1 MKKTAVV
8 AGSTGLVGKHLV
20 KLLAESTAFNEVT
33 ALVRSGSSFIHEDVF
48 TEEVDYA
55 RLAEHIDTLKADAVF
70 CCLGT
75 TMKKAGSKAA
85 FHKVDFDYPL
95 ALARIAAQQ
104 GSRQFHIITASGA
117 SVRSMFYYSRVK
129 GEVEQEITK
138 LRIPSINIYRPSLLL
153 GKRNEQRTEEK
164 IGAFVAAVLRPVM
177 VGGLRRYRAIEA
189 SAVAKAMLASS
200 EMDME
205 GTKVFESDAIQQ
217 LAGS

>member
-85 FHKVDFDYPL
+85 FHKVDFDYPFG
-95 ALARIAAQQ
+95 IGQDCCAAGQSAVSYHHGIGGKCQIDVLLQQ
-104 GSRQFHIITASGA
+104 GKGGSGTGNHEA
-117 SVRSMFYYSRVK
+117 THSKHQHLQTLIVAR
-129 GEVEQEITK
+129 
-138 LRIPSINIYRPSLLL
+138 
-153 GKRNEQRTEEK
+153 EK
-164 IGAFVAAVLRPVM
+164 
-177 VGGLRRYRAIEA
+177 
-189 SAVAKAMLASS
+189 K
-200 EMDME
+200 
-205 GTKVFESDAIQQ
+205 
-217 LAGS
+217 